1 MKDVSMRKFVVFAG
15 VGVVAALLADPA
27 LAQFAG
33 GGGDAPFRQGMSTVL
48 NWAFIAGIA
57 VALFSFIFACVSLF
71 MRNLIGFAGGVA
83 GVVIGGALMANAQT
97 IVQTLTGLTGV
108 F

>member
-1 MKDVSMRKFVVFAG
+1 MRSMRKLILLAA
-15 VGVVAALLADPA
+15 VGSVTALAADPA

-33 GGGDAPFRQGMSTVL
+33 GAAAPFQQGMSTVL
-48 NWAFIAGIA
+48 NWAFIAGVA
-57 VALFSFIFACVSLF
+57 VALFSFLFACVSLF
-71 MRNLIGFAGGVA
+71 MRNLIGFAGGVL

-97 IVQTLTGLTGV
+97 LVQSLTGLTSA

>member
-1 MKDVSMRKFVVFAG
+1 MRSMGNFILLAAG
-15 VGVVAALLADPA
+15 ISVTALAADPA

-33 GGGDAPFRQGMSTVL
+33 GGATAPLQQGMSTVL
-48 NWAFIAGIA
+48 NWAFIAGVA
-57 VALFSFIFACVSLF
+57 VALFSFLFACVSLF
-71 MRNLIGFAGGVA
+71 MRNLIGFAGGVL

-97 IVQTLTGLTGV
+97 LVQSLTGLTSA

>member
-1 MKDVSMRKFVVFAG
+1 MRSTRKFILLVAVGFGAVLAAG
-15 VGVVAALLADPA
+15 PA

-33 GGGDAPFRQGMSTVL
+33 SGGDAPFRQGMSTVL
-48 NWAFIAGIA
+48 NWAFIAGVAI
-57 VALFSFIFACVSLF
+57 ALFSFLFACVSLF
-71 MRNLIGFAGGVA
+71 MRNLIGFAGGVL

-97 IVQTLTGLTGV
+97 LVQSLTGLTSA

>member
-1 MKDVSMRKFVVFAG
+1 MNKTVTAALAIAVI
-15 VGVVAALLADPA
+15 VAAADPA

-33 GGGDAPFRQGMSTVL
+33 GGGAAPFRQGMSTVL
-48 NWAFIAGIA
+48 NWAFIAGVAI
-57 VALFSFIFACVSLF
+57 ALFSFLLACVFLF
-71 MRNLIGFAGGVA
+71 MRNLVGFAGGVL

-97 IVQTLTGLTGV
+97 LVQSLTGLTTA

>member
-1 MKDVSMRKFVVFAG
+1 MNKTVTAVLAIAVI
-15 VGVVAALLADPA
+15 VVAADPA

-33 GGGDAPFRQGMSTVL
+33 GGGVAPFRQGMSTVL
-48 NWAFIAGIA
+48 NWAFIAGVAI
-57 VALFSFIFACVSLF
+57 ALFSFLLACIFLF
-71 MRNLIGFAGGVA
+71 MRNLVGFAGGVL

-97 IVQTLTGLTGV
+97 LVQSLTGLTTA

>member
-1 MKDVSMRKFVVFAG
+1 MRSMHKLILLAA
-15 VGVVAALLADPA
+15 VGSVTALVADPA

-33 GGGDAPFRQGMSTVL
+33 GGAAAPFQQGMSTVL
-48 NWAFIAGIA
+48 NWAFIAGVA
-57 VALFSFIFACVSLF
+57 VALFSFLFACVSLF
-71 MRNLIGFAGGVA
+71 MRNLIGFAGGVL

-97 IVQTLTGLTGV
+97 LVQSLTGLTSA